1 MKPVFLTASLF
12 FSATLFTT
20 TQSLASELVY
30 SPVNPSFGGNPINGT
45 YLISNAQSQ
54 NKHTSGSSSSS
65 QRSSL
70 DRFNDSLQSRLLSQ
84 LLADI
89 GQGGQNSGLLSTDDF
104 IVQIDQGG
112 DGLNIVTTDKNTGES
127 TTITVDGLI
136 AD

>member
-1 MKPVFLTASLF
+1 M
-12 FSATLFTT
+12 
-20 TQSLASELVY
+20 LAPNIYGSDLVY
-30 SPVNPSFGGNPINGT
+30 RPVNPSFGGNPINGS
-45 YLISNAQSQ
+45 YLLSNAQAQ
-54 NKHTSGSSSSS
+54 NKKKSGSSGSSS

-70 DRFNDSLQSRLLSQ
+70 DRFNDSLQYRLLNQ

-89 GQGGQNSGLLSTDDF
+89 GEGGKNAGLLSTDDF

-112 DGLNIVTTDKNTGES
+112 DGLNITTTDKNNGDI

>member
-1 MKPVFLTASLF
+1 MKPYLFNAALLFIAS
-12 FSATLFTT
+12 
-20 TQSLASELVY
+20 QSLASELVY

-45 YLISNAQSQ
+45 YLLGNAQSQ
-54 NKHTSGSSSSS
+54 NKHTSGTTSSS

-89 GQGGQNSGLLSTDDF
+89 GEGGQNSGMLSTDDF
-104 IVQIDQGG
+104 IVQIEQGSG
-112 DGLNIVTTDKNTGES
+112 GLNIISTDKNTGES
-127 TTITVDGLI
+127 TSITVDGLI